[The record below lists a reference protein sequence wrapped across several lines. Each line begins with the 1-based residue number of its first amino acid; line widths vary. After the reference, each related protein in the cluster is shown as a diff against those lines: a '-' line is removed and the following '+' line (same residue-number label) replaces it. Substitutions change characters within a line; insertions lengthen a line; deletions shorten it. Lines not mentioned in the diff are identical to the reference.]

1 MPPHPAEWGPGY
13 RQNCRRL
20 EILGRVFERFR
31 EEPVLREQK
40 TAEQKTELY
49 RSRSP
54 LVRADGAPYHFIAN
68 RCIVLAITIGSHVSI
83 GTRKRTLKTY
93 AGNNCSPSNTS
104 YSRNTDS
111 SSHPEPRLTRVS
123 NLLILKTLFK
133 LSDLRHPDKVR
144 ELLERQQLICY
155 RSRGAA
161 GPNIGQY
168 LRYRTGSREHRA

>member
-1 MPPHPAEWGPGY
+1 VPPHPAEWGPGY

-20 EILGRVFERFR
+20 EILGRVVERFR
-31 EEPVLREQK
+31 GEPVLREQK

-83 GTRKRTLKTY
+83 GTRKRTLKTCT
-93 AGNNCSPSNTS
+93 GNNYPPRTPAI
-104 YSRNTDS
+104 RGTTDS
-111 SSHPEPRLTRVS
+111 SSHPVPRLTRVS

-161 GPNIGQY
+161 GPNIG
-168 LRYRTGSREHRA
+168 